1 MDLAKVQYTIYWT
14 GLLTKT
20 NSVNKNINYNICLN
34 YLYLKVFSP
43 GDRAGLID
51 DVFYLAR
58 LVVMLM
64 MYSI

>member
-1 MDLAKVQYTIYWT
+1 MDQAKVQYYWT

-20 NSVNKNINYNICLN
+20 NSVNKNIKYNIYLN
-34 YLYLKVFSP
+34 YFYLKVFSA

-58 LVVMLM
+58 LVVML
-64 MYSI
+64 YTYYI